1 MPVTNSSINN
11 NRWIYVWT
19 GFCTQYFG
27 VTTMYVVFNFL
38 SPIFQQKFGWSQLAT
53 SFSMTLFWLADGVS
67 LVSLGVLIDRFGIKV
82 AVPYVCLF
90 GCGIMALAA
99 MPNSLAVLYVLFT
112 LIGLGCGG
120 AAPTVYSVVI
130 TAWFEHRRGLALG
143 IITVGLGLGG
153 ATLPFVASYAIHAY
167 DWRVFVLGLGFLCA
181 VLPALAYT
189 FILRMPAWWENN
201 RTVERRTGKAV
212 GIPLSDVLRH
222 RHVWLLSLAVLLA
235 SAATIGTSSKAMAIL
250 TSRSLAGVAA
260 VSVFSSISVAS
271 IGTRLCFGA
280 LLDYVFAPALSI
292 IIFVLCAIG
301 MYLLATT
308 SRIELMYFGA
318 ICVGMSL
325 GAETDIIAYTLS
337 RYVPRQLYGRTFG
350 FMLFVYAVGGAS
362 GTFILSWFFGATGSY
377 LVGLEVIIGL
387 VIAAAACFLFM
398 GPYRFN
404 LDGSE
409 METPKNLAMRRA
421 V

>member
-1 MPVTNSSINN
+1 
-11 NRWIYVWT
+11 
-19 GFCTQYFG
+19 
-27 VTTMYVVFNFL
+27 
-38 SPIFQQKFGWSQLAT
+38 
-53 SFSMTLFWLADGVS
+53 
-67 LVSLGVLIDRFGIKV
+67 
-82 AVPYVCLF
+82 
-90 GCGIMALAA
+90 MALSA
-99 MPNSLAVLYVLFT
+99 MPNSLTVLYVIFT

-153 ATLPFVASYAIHAY
+153 ATLPFIAAYLIHAY

-189 FILRMPAWWENN
+189 FILRMPPWWEEN
-201 RTVERRTGKAV
+201 RKAERRTGRVV
-212 GIPLSDVLRH
+212 GIPIADVLAH
-222 RHVWLLSLAVLLA
+222 KHIWLLSVAVVLA
-235 SAATIGTSSKAMAIL
+235 SAATIGTSSKAMAIFS
-250 TSRSLAGVAA
+250 SRNLAGVAA

-292 IIFVLCAIG
+292 IIFVLCGIG
-301 MYLLATT
+301 MYFLATT
-308 SRIELMYFGA
+308 ARIELFYFGA
-318 ICVGMSL
+318 ICVGMGL

-337 RYVPRQLYGRTFG
+337 RYIPRQLYGRMFG
-350 FMLFVYAVGGAS
+350 FMLFLYAIGGAM
-362 GTFILSWFFGATGSY
+362 GTFILSWFFGETGSY
-377 LVGLEVIIGL
+377 LVGLEAIIGL
-387 VIAAAACFLFM
+387 VIAAAACFLFL

-409 METPKNLAMRRA
+409 IRRPRHQSAILTPGSGMRA
-421 V
+421 DG